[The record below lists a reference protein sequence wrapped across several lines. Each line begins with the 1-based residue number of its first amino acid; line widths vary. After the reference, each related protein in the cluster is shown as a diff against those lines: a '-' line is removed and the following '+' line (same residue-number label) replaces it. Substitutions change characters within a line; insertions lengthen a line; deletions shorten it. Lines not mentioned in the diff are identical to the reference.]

1 MDVKRGEIFLIDL
14 EPVKG
19 SEQGL
24 KRPAV
29 VIQNDI
35 GNKYSPTTI
44 VAPLTSKYE
53 EKNPAQVNLE
63 ASSKTGL
70 KKDSTVLLNQIRTI
84 STEHRILKKI
94 GKVPR
99 EKMQEINKAIKISLA
114 LK

>member
-1 MDVKRGEIFLIDL
+1 MDVKRGEIFLVDL

-53 EKNPAQVNLE
+53 ETNPAQVNLE
-63 ASSKTGL
+63 ADPETGL

-94 GKVPR
+94 GKIPR

-114 LK
+114 LE